1 MKKKNIPTDQ
11 ELYDIAK
18 NIVKSR
24 VKVWPSAYASGQ
36 LVTEYKRLFSE
47 MYGESASPYNE
58 DIESI
63 KINKKPNAQKSVKGT
78 ENTKD
83 ANTKDANSA
92 LNRWFD
98 EVWVNVCEKDKNNNF
113 LPCGR
118 SKARL
123 NQEDYPYCRPLYR
136 ITEDTPKTALEFS
149 QDELDKMCSYKRSK
163 KQGIKQAPTRIY
175 HEKVLK

>member
-1 MKKKNIPTDQ
+1 MSKKKNIPTDQ

-47 MYGESASPYNE
+47 MYGESASPYNV

-63 KINKKPNAQKSVKGT
+63 KVNKKVNARKSA
-78 ENTKD
+78 KD
-83 ANTKDANSA
+83 AKDAKDEQIANSA

-136 ITEDTPKTALEFS
+136 ITENTPKTALEFS
-149 QDELDKMCSYKRSK
+149 QDELNKMCSYKRSK
-163 KQGIKQAPTRIY
+163 KQGIEQAPTRIY